1 MLDRVDA
8 LDVKQFRGR
17 SVFYYQSIRPSIY
30 KDNTFKRGYGNDMCF
45 VEERTQQNGYKTTS
59 STDVLI
65 QVFEAFGNLMVA
77 FDENSVSRARCA
89 KYINGMKSYV
99 MKNLR

>member
-45 VEERTQQNGYKTTS
+45 VEERTQQNGYKN
-59 STDVLI
+59 
-65 QVFEAFGNLMVA
+65 A
-77 FDENSVSRARCA
+77 RARVIDGGVGWLTA
-89 KYINGMKSYV
+89 LPPIYW
-99 MKNLR
+99 